1 MTPYQRDHAGQQHAR
16 HFGPATLM
24 CPGCLAGGK
33 VIFND
38 RKGLIAA
45 NSPAERIFDLS
56 PQEAMD
62 TKW

>member
-1 MTPYQRDHAGQQHAR
+1 MR
-16 HFGPATLM
+16 
-24 CPGCLAGGK
+24 PGCLAGGK
-33 VIFND
+33 VILND